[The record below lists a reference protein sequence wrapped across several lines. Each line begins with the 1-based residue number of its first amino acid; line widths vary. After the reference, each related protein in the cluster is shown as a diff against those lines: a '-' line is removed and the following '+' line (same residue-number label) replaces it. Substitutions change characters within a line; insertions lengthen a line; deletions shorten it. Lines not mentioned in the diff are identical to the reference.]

1 MSTRSARAERRAVKR
16 RNTRILIVVIV
27 VLVIAAIAFVA
38 FNGFANRKSST
49 PNAVSTTA
57 SGLKIDD
64 LIVGTGQA
72 AKAGD
77 TISVHY
83 TGYLADGTKFDSSLD
98 RNQPYEF
105 VLGQGNVI
113 PGWDQGLVG
122 MKVGGKRKLTIPP
135 ELAYG
140 AQGTG
145 PIPPN
150 ATLTFEVQL
159 LGIK

>member
-1 MSTRSARAERRAVKR
+1 MSTRSARAERRASKR
-16 RNTRILIVVIV
+16 RNTRILIIVIV
-27 VLVIAAIAFVA
+27 ILVIAAIAYIA
-38 FNGFANRKSST
+38 YSGFINKKAST
-49 PNAVSTTA
+49 PNADNTTA
-57 SGLKIDD
+57 SGLKIED
-64 LIVGTGQA
+64 LTVGTGQA

-105 VLGQGNVI
+105 VLGTGNVI

-122 MKVGGKRKLTIPP
+122 MKVGGKRRLTIPP
-135 ELAYG
+135 VLAYG
-140 AQGTG
+140 AKGNG

-150 ATLTFEVQL
+150 ATLTFEVEL
-159 LGIK
+159 LDIK